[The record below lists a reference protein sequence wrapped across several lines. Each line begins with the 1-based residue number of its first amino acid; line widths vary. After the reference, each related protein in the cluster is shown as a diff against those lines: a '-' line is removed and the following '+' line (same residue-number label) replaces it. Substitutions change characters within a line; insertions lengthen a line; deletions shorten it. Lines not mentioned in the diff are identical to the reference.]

1 MNIGYDDV
9 QQAQAPDLLDEEP
22 PVQQVQQVQE
32 VQEVQQEVREEV
44 KGHQELSPVV
54 QPVKTVVQ
62 HTETPAKTLPRP
74 SPVKSV
80 VKTQQPQPLV
90 HHQVSKVSLILI
102 LI

>member
-22 PVQQVQQVQE
+22 PVQQVQQ

-62 HTETPAKTLPRP
+62 HTETPALTLPRL

-80 VKTQQPQPLV
+80 VKTQQQQPLV
-90 HHQVSKVSLILI
+90 HHQVSKVS
-102 LI
+102 

>member
-22 PVQQVQQVQE
+22 PVQQVQQ

-62 HTETPAKTLPRP
+62 HTETPALTLPRP

-80 VKTQQPQPLV
+80 VKTQQQQPLV
-90 HHQVSKVSLILI
+90 HHQVSKVS
-102 LI
+102 

>member
-32 VQEVQQEVREEV
+32 VQQEVREEVREEV

-62 HTETPAKTLPRP
+62 HTETPALTLPRL

-80 VKTQQPQPLV
+80 VKTQQQQPLV
-90 HHQVSKVSLILI
+90 HHQVSKVS
-102 LI
+102 